1 MMVQLAAA
9 LEDLAA
15 DGGWPAGKGLI
26 LSAARN
32 SSNVFCSGGDLA
44 TVRQIMTHEQ
54 AVLRIH
60 MMFFGLPD
68 THHPDPLIKD
78 MDPDPSLIKQK

>member
-54 AVLRIH
+54 AVLRGSICL
-60 MMFFGLPD
+60 GLPR
-68 THHPDPLIKD
+68 IRVR
-78 MDPDPSLIKQK
+78 IR